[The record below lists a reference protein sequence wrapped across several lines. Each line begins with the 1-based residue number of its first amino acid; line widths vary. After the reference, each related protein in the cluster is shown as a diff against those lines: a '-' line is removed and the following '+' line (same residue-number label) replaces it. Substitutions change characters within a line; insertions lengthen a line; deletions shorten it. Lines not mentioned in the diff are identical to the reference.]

1 MAPDI
6 RIRKCVAE
14 FIVPINAYRQKE
26 GYIAIALITITTP
39 TDNQQ
44 HDRAGLW

>member
-1 MAPDI
+1 MACD
-6 RIRKCVAE
+6 RDVS
-14 FIVPINAYRQKE
+14 INAYRQKE

-39 TDNQQ
+39 AENQQ